1 MNAQDFLTS
10 RPRLGMSWPVLAAA
24 GLSIGSLVLLAGCE
38 DEPRYAGKAKTA
50 TSKAKASSAEKV
62 EPREILGKRTQDIR
76 AVEPEVANKGA
87 QVITK
92 PRIVAKD
99 PITLQ
104 GNAYVTMIGQ
114 TSILQIEH
122 AMNLYH
128 AENNAYPKNLQEFMD
143 GIVKPNNIRL
153 PVLPYYQEYGYD
165 EANHRLVI
173 LEYPDRKQ

>member
-1 MNAQDFLTS
+1 MNTHHSSTPLRRWLIESAF
-10 RPRLGMSWPVLAAA
+10 AATCA
-24 GLSIGSLVLLAGCE
+24 CSLLVLAGCE
-38 DEPRYAGKAKTA
+38 DEPRHSGKAGSAA
-50 TSKAKASSAEKV
+50 TKAKSGGGEKV

-76 AVEPEVANKGA
+76 AVEPEVKNAGA

-92 PRIVAKD
+92 PRIIAKD

-122 AMNLYH
+122 AMNLYQ